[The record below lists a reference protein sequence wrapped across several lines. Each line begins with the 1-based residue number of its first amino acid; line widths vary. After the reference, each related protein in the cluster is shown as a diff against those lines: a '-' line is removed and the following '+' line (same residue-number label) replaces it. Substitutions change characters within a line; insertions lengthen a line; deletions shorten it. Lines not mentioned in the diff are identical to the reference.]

1 MDYYINSDDRQ
12 FRFAVPPSGYEV
24 SGGVENVYHDILEI
38 GEVGYAGNPK
48 LRTYSFS
55 SFFPAKKYS
64 FCVYDDFPTPNESKE
79 YFEKCKANKK
89 PVRLIITE
97 DDINLLVL
105 IENFSYERKD
115 GTGDIDFKLEL
126 KEYKKIEVPIY
137 KEEAPKTPIKREPP
151 SAPKQR
157 THKVVKGDTLW
168 GISRKYYGKGELY
181 PKIFDANRDKIKNPN
196 LIYDGQVIVIP

>member
-12 FRFAVPPSGYEV
+12 FRFAVPPPGYEV
-24 SGGVENVYHDILEI
+24 SGDVENVYHNILEI

-115 GTGDIDFKLEL
+115 ATGDIDFKLEL

-137 KEEAPKTPIKREPP
+137 KEEAPKTAVKRDPP
-151 SAPKQR
+151 PAPKQR

-168 GISRKYYGKGELY
+168 GISRKYYGKGNLY
-181 PKIFDANRDKIKNPN
+181 TKIYNANKNIIKNPD
-196 LIYDGQVIVIP
+196 LIYPGQVFVIP